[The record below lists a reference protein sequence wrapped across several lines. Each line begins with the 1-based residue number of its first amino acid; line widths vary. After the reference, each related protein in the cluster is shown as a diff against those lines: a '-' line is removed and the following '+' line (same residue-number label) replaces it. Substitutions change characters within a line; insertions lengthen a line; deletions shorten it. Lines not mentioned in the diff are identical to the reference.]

1 MVYNGPMTKKD
12 LKFNVAVVGLGY
24 VGLPLMLAISNTG
37 LKVVGIDNNK
47 SKIDLLN
54 RSKSYIQDIP
64 DLEVTNILKSN
75 GIFMNNKN
83 FSGGADV
90 WVICVPTP
98 LTEDLKPDLSFVLN
112 AVTFIANFINDNDL
126 VILESTTYPGTTDTV
141 IVNKFNE
148 LGKFLGKDYLLA
160 YAPERVDPGQNKF
173 AYPDIPRVV
182 GGVDD
187 KSADVAVNFYSK
199 IVRKVVKAKS
209 SREAEMSKL
218 LENTFRHINIALV
231 NELSQFCSRL
241 NIDIW
246 NTIEC
251 SETKPFGF
259 MRFNPGPGVGGHCIP
274 IDPNY
279 LSYEIRNKLGQDF
292 RFVELATKINSEMP
306 QVVTNRINEIL
317 QKDLKYSG
325 HEKIT
330 LLGMSYKKNISDTRE
345 SPSIKI
351 SKLLVNLGYAVNYFD
366 PLIEDSLGD
375 LEHIKRVYESRDILN
390 SDILVILQ
398 FHDVYK
404 EIEFEKIKLPIL
416 DMTGNLQL
424 DNVEHI

>member
-1 MVYNGPMTKKD
+1 MSIKNFKYDVGI
-12 LKFNVAVVGLGY
+12 VGLGY
-24 VGLPLMLAISNTG
+24 VGLPLMLAISNSG
-37 LKVVGIDNNK
+37 LKVIGIDSNA
-47 SKIDLLN
+47 SKIDSLN
-54 RSKSYIQDIP
+54 KSKSYIQDIP
-64 DLEVTNILKSN
+64 DFEVSNILNKN
-75 GIFMNNKN
+75 GIFSHDKT
-83 FSGGADV
+83 FAGEAAV

-98 LTEDLKPDLSFVLN
+98 LTNDLKPDLSFVLN
-112 AVTFIANFINDNDL
+112 AVTYISNFICDNDL

-141 IVNKFNE
+141 IVNKFKE

-173 AYPDIPRVV
+173 AYTDIPRVV
-182 GGVDD
+182 GGVDV
-187 KSADVAVNFYSK
+187 KSTNAAVNFYSK
-199 IVRKVVKAKS
+199 IVKNVITAKS

-279 LSYEIRNKLGQDF
+279 LSYEIRNKLGQEF

-306 QVVTNRINEIL
+306 QVVVNRITEIL
-317 QKDLKYSG
+317 KKSLDYSG
-325 HEKIT
+325 FEKIT
-330 LLGMSYKKNISDTRE
+330 LLGMTYKKNVSDIRE
-345 SPSIKI
+345 SPSVKI
-351 SKLLVNLGYAVNYFD
+351 GKLLVSLGYSVNYFD
-366 PLIEDSLGD
+366 PLVEDSVSGLGQVQR
-375 LEHIKRVYESRDILN
+375 IYESEAILN
-390 SDILVILQ
+390 SDMLVILQ

-404 EIEFEKIKLPIL
+404 KIDFEKVKLKIL
-416 DMTGNLQL
+416 DMSGNLQL
-424 DNVEHI
+424 NNVYHI